1 MESTG
6 KIFIVEGAQI
16 FSLIYV
22 MTAEQQ
28 NLSKPKWEYTL
39 KNPNSLAQQGILLT
53 NSLLCPI
60 TVSYQKE
67 K

>member
-1 MESTG
+1 MENTEE
-6 KIFIVEGAQI
+6 IVIVEGAQI
-16 FSLIYV
+16 FSLTYL

-39 KNPNSLAQQGILLT
+39 KNPNSLAQSGIFLT

-60 TVSYQKE
+60 TVRY
-67 K
+67 